1 MSAYQRLLLVQRN
14 GAIIAPLFN
23 TTKGAQM
30 ATYQE
35 RNGGHRAIIRR
46 TGHRPMSRTF
56 GTLEEAIQWADAIEK
71 RIAAGAPNAD
81 GVITL
86 NTPVRDIIARYMR
99 EVSVTKRGVQPELSR
114 LGLLLERFGVFNK
127 TLGEFG
133 PEDIKAVR
141 DARLAG
147 SKNYRPVSNLT
158 VIREMGNLSGVFS
171 HAISE
176 WSAPLKENPVHLIT
190 KPKAPRGRNV
200 RVSDNQ
206 YAEVL
211 AWADFKP
218 GMQPDNARRWV
229 AFGYLLAIETA
240 MRRGELLGILWRDVH
255 LDDDYVHLG
264 ETKNDDERDV
274 PLSPL
279 AHQLISSLERG
290 HPDAR
295 IFGVS
300 YNYFGN
306 VWQQG
311 KREHGWTERFHD
323 CRHEATTRI
332 ADMVPTPLH
341 LGAITGH
348 RDLRS
353 LQIYFNPKAK
363 RLAEYLKPKAA

>member
-1 MSAYQRLLLVQRN
+1 
-14 GAIIAPLFN
+14 
-23 TTKGAQM
+23 
-30 ATYQE
+30 
-35 RNGGHRAIIRR
+35 
-46 TGHRPMSRTF
+46 MSRTF
-56 GTLEEAIQWADAIEK
+56 STLEEAIQWADAIEK
-71 RIAAGAPNAD
+71 RMAAGAPSVD

-86 NTPVRDIIARYMR
+86 NTPVRDIVARYMR
-99 EVSVTKRGVQPELSR
+99 EVSPTKRGAQPEVSR
-114 LGLLLERFGVFNK
+114 LGNLLERFTIFDK

-133 PEDIKAVR
+133 PEDIKVIR

-147 SKNYRPVSNLT
+147 SKHYCKVSNLT
-158 VIREMGNLSGVFS
+158 VIREMGNLSGVFT

-200 RVSDNQ
+200 RISDDET
-206 YAEVL
+206 AAIL
-211 AWADFKP
+211 AWADFTP
-218 GMQPDNARRWV
+218 GEQPDNARRWV
-229 AFGYLLAIETA
+229 AFGYLLAIESA
-240 MRRGELLGILWRDVH
+240 MRRGELLGIRWRDVQ
-255 LDDDYVHLG
+255 LDDDYVHLSK
-264 ETKNDDERDV
+264 TKNDESRDV

-290 HPDAR
+290 NPDDL

-300 YNYFGN
+300 YHYFGK

-311 KREHGWTERFHD
+311 RRENGWKFRFHD

-332 ADMVPTPLH
+332 ADMVPTVMH

-363 RLAEYLKPKAA
+363 RLAQFLKAKAG